1 MIEKLKAIFQPK
13 VKEARFQVFDN
24 ENGYTDGIPQPDKYG
39 DMTQSF
45 SAHSWVYAAASTI
58 ASNLASLDFK
68 PYQLKKD
75 GTWEDAPENEL
86 YRVLQKPNAYMSAT
100 NLREFTVLNLDL
112 TGNGYIALE
121 RGGTKNILEAWPLP
135 AAYVKPVSK
144 PDRFIDHYVYEVNGK
159 QIKYAY
165 DEIIHFRYANPVEFK
180 YGQGSITALK
190 NSIAADLYADAWN
203 RFFFQNSARPDSILE
218 TEGTLDPATRD
229 RIRESWKAMF
239 QGSKKRGK
247 TALLEA
253 GVKYKEINRTP
264 KDLDFLAL
272 RKNAR
277 EEILGAMGVP
287 PSMVGILEY
296 ANYANLKEQTQIF
309 WKHTILPK
317 ARAFADTLTLRAGQ
331 LTGDD
336 SIVFQPETS
345 NVEALRADENQRAQ
359 TAKIYA
365 DMGIPVNQI
374 IDALDLPF
382 EEIEGGDVP
391 HFPSQQ
397 QVAVTADQQPA
408 QQDAGQQPEGKAVR
422 SKSLDEN
429 RVMIWKQ
436 FDNALSRHEDT
447 MRSAMRGFFK
457 KQKARVL
464 KEIID
469 NKGKLLAGTGLK
481 GIDGLVM
488 RKDIRDTMRVIF
500 NLNTENEDLRKSSEG
515 IIKGTYVDFALSA
528 GRKIN
533 PTFDFTTPDHYAIDW
548 ITNKATKLS
557 QDINSNTLESISD
570 EVVQA
575 VHDAVAQGYSES
587 ETIADIASR
596 IDDVYQFAVETRAER
611 IARTEIIGA
620 SNAGAIDGM
629 KKNGATG
636 KEWLATP
643 DAKTRDTH
651 AALNGTV
658 VKMGEPFEAEN
669 GAKLMFPGD
678 PGADVGEIVN
688 CRCTVLSVFE

>member
-100 NLREFTVLNLDL
+100 NLREFTFLNLDL

-317 ARAFADTLTLRAGQ
+317 ARAFADTLTSGPVNSPAMIR
-331 LTGDD
+331 
-336 SIVFQPETS
+336 SCF
-345 NVEALRADENQRAQ
+345 NQRRQ
-359 TAKIYA
+359 TWR
-365 DMGIPVNQI
+365 
-374 IDALDLPF
+374 
-382 EEIEGGDVP
+382 
-391 HFPSQQ
+391 HC
-397 QVAVTADQQPA
+397 
-408 QQDAGQQPEGKAVR
+408 VR
-422 SKSLDEN
+422 TKTSGRRRQRFTPTWEFLSTKLSTLLTSL
-429 RVMIWKQ
+429 
-436 FDNALSRHEDT
+436 
-447 MRSAMRGFFK
+447 
-457 KQKARVL
+457 
-464 KEIID
+464 
-469 NKGKLLAGTGLK
+469 
-481 GIDGLVM
+481 
-488 RKDIRDTMRVIF
+488 
-500 NLNTENEDLRKSSEG
+500 LRKS
-515 IIKGTYVDFALSA
+515 KGEMFPISHHSNRWRL
-528 GRKIN
+528 RR
-533 PTFDFTTPDHYAIDW
+533 
-548 ITNKATKLS
+548 
-557 QDINSNTLESISD
+557 INSQRNKTLGNSQREKQSD
-570 EVVQA
+570 QKA
-575 VHDAVAQGYSES
+575 
-587 ETIADIASR
+587 
-596 IDDVYQFAVETRAER
+596 
-611 IARTEIIGA
+611 
-620 SNAGAIDGM
+620 
-629 KKNGATG
+629 
-636 KEWLATP
+636 
-643 DAKTRDTH
+643 
-651 AALNGTV
+651 
-658 VKMGEPFEAEN
+658 
-669 GAKLMFPGD
+669 
-678 PGADVGEIVN
+678 
-688 CRCTVLSVFE
+688 